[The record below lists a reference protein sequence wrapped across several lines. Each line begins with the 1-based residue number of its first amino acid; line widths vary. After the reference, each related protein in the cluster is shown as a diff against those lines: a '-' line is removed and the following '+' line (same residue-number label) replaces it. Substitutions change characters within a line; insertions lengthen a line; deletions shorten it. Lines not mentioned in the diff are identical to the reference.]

1 MVHCFIVIAVMSLVR
16 PYKKVTHNLVE
27 ILLMIVITMVC
38 CTGQISIMQRTA
50 YIHDDTGH
58 AIMIVL
64 LLLIPHL
71 VLAVAIVYKLF
82 HLLKSQLEQS
92 YNCRIMNIKV
102 PWLDVVWI
110 KLSRVVSG
118 HNEQTL
124 TAAMSY
130 ETI

>member
-1 MVHCFIVIAVMSLVR
+1 MRATF
-16 PYKKVTHNLVE
+16 
-27 ILLMIVITMVC
+27 
-38 CTGQISIMQRTA
+38 
-50 YIHDDTGH
+50 IHDDPSH

-64 LLLIPHL
+64 YLLIPHL
-71 VLAVAIVYKLF
+71 VLAVAIVYKLI

-92 YNCRIMNIKV
+92 YNCRIMNKV

-110 KLSRVVSG
+110 KLSRAVSG

-130 ETI
+130 GTI